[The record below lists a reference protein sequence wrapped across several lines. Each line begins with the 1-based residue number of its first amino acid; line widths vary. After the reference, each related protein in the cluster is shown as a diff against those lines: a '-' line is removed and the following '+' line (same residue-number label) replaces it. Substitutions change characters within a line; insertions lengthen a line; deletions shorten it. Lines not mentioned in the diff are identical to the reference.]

1 MENQQETLTEE
12 ELKSRK
18 DEMLKFY
25 EESMPYL
32 KAQHEYEKMLSDI
45 EEQRFRR
52 ANYQMQFA
60 MMMQAPEMEEEEM
73 DQPQSKPMPKPKNAP
88 EPKGRKLKKG

>member
-1 MENQQETLTEE
+1 MENQQENLTEE
-12 ELKSRK
+12 ELTSRK
-18 DEMLKFY
+18 EEMLKFY
-25 EESMPYL
+25 QESMPYL
-32 KAQHEYEKMLSDI
+32 EAQFEYEKLLSNI

-60 MMMQAPEMEEEEM
+60 MMMQGPEMEEEDMPE
-73 DQPQSKPMPKPKNAP
+73 PTSKPMPKPKNAP